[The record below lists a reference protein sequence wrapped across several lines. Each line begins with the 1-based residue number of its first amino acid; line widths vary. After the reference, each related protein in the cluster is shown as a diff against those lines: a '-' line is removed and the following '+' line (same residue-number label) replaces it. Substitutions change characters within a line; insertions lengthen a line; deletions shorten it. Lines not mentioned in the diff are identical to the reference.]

1 MGDAEYRHVALLRF
15 IAVAQQSGGHMG
27 ANIEVLQVRAAGHH
41 LEATARHHDEL
52 FHAVVGVQ
60 ELRLDGSPR
69 GRDEGPVHL
78 ASFAGAHDVQ
88 AGAAVQELDPLNS
101 PIGAGNV
108 SVQAL
113 LVGPVPDDYFSLMAA
128 GAQQIAH
135 PVEVQGCAPLI
146 VAELLR
152 QLLHGLARSIKCL
165 VKALCR
171 SVGSTPPDPV
181 G

>member
-1 MGDAEYRHVALLRF
+1 MENMDNKLCKLNDQGFFSFHYYIIALSL
-15 IAVAQQSGGHMG
+15 S
-27 ANIEVLQVRAAGHH
+27 GHH

-108 SVQAL
+108 AVQAL